1 MEEINT
7 FLADIGSVIWGPFV
21 LIPLLLGTG
30 LFLTIRLRALQFR
43 KLAPALRLGL
53 VKRKDDGG
61 EGDISQYQALT
72 TALAA
77 TVGVGN
83 IVGVATAI
91 ALGGPGAL
99 FWMWITAL
107 VGMASKYSEAF
118 LGVRYRVTDARGE
131 QSGGPQYYLHRGF
144 AEIFGRTGGRVG
156 LVLSIVFAV
165 FAVLA
170 SFGIGNMTQGNAVA
184 TQLENS
190 FGVSHVTTG
199 IVLFVLTGAV
209 LLGGIKSIGRVTAG
223 FVPLMILLYIIGG
236 LVVLVVNAEQIPAA
250 FALVFTDAFTG
261 TAAVGGFA
269 GSAILYAIQMGVARG
284 IFSNESGM

>member
-1 MEEINT
+1 MCAPVENLNST
-7 FLADIGSVIWGPFV
+7 LADIGSVIWGPFV

-30 LFLTIRLRALQFR
+30 LFLTIRLRMLQFR
-43 KLAPALRLGL
+43 KLGPALRLGL
-53 VKRKDDGG
+53 FQRQDDGG
-61 EGDISQYQALT
+61 VGDISQYQALT

-99 FWMWITAL
+99 FWMWVTAL

-131 QSGGPQYYLHRGF
+131 QSGGPQYYLHRGL
-144 AEIFGRTGGRVG
+144 AEVYGRTGGRIG

-190 FGVSHVTTG
+190 
-199 IVLFVLTGAV
+199 
-209 LLGGIKSIGRVTAG
+209 
-223 FVPLMILLYIIGG
+223 
-236 LVVLVVNAEQIPAA
+236 
-250 FALVFTDAFTG
+250 
-261 TAAVGGFA
+261 
-269 GSAILYAIQMGVARG
+269 
-284 IFSNESGM
+284 

>member
-1 MEEINT
+1 MEDINT

-30 LFLTIRLRALQFR
+30 LFLTIRLRMLQFR
-43 KLAPALRLGL
+43 KLVPALRLGL
-53 VKRKDDGG
+53 LKRKDDGG

-118 LGVRYRVTDARGE
+118 LRVRFRVTDARGE

-144 AEIFGRTGGRVG
+144 AE
-156 LVLSIVFAV
+156 
-165 FAVLA
+165 
-170 SFGIGNMTQGNAVA
+170 
-184 TQLENS
+184 
-190 FGVSHVTTG
+190 
-199 IVLFVLTGAV
+199 LF
-209 LLGGIKSIGRVTAG
+209 
-223 FVPLMILLYIIGG
+223 
-236 LVVLVVNAEQIPAA
+236 
-250 FALVFTDAFTG
+250 
-261 TAAVGGFA
+261 
-269 GSAILYAIQMGVARG
+269 
-284 IFSNESGM
+284 